1 MRFNYA
7 KIALSVIIVLL
18 TTACTHT
25 SQRYGLSAENVA
37 MLQQVKQSS
46 DATLQVANFTT
57 FNPGLNSIMC
67 RAAGPVEP
75 PDQRPFEMY
84 IREALISELKISGLF
99 NEKSANTL
107 HGHLEHIDFNSNIG
121 AGNWTMRM
129 RFNKADEAPF
139 TVENVYSFSTNFIA
153 DIACG
158 QVAQAL
164 GAATQ
169 DFLKK
174 TFEHP
179 SFKAMFP
186 KKP

>member
-1 MRFNYA
+1 MHLKA
-7 KIALSVIIVLL
+7 LKIAISVTLILL
-18 TTACTHT
+18 TTACAHT

-37 MLQQVKQSS
+37 MLQQLKQSS
-46 DATLQVANFTT
+46 DATLQVARFTT
-57 FNPGLNSIMC
+57 FSPGLNSILC

-75 PDQRPFEMY
+75 PDQRPFEIY
-84 IREALISELKISGLF
+84 IRDALISELKISGIF
-99 NEKSANTL
+99 SEKSDSVL
-107 HGHLEHIDFNSNIG
+107 HGHLEHIDFSSNIG
-121 AGNWTMRM
+121 AGSWTIRM
-129 RFNKADEAPF
+129 RFNKANEAPF
-139 TVENVYSFSTNFIA
+139 TVENVYPFSTNFIA
-153 DIACG
+153 DIACS

-164 GAATQ
+164 NAATQ